1 MLEIIWSYLLLSYE
15 VGTSYPYYADFKN
28 EFRQIK

>member
-1 MLEIIWSYLLLSYE
+1 MLEIIWSYFILSYE
-15 VGTSYPYYADFKN
+15 VGINYPYYADLKN